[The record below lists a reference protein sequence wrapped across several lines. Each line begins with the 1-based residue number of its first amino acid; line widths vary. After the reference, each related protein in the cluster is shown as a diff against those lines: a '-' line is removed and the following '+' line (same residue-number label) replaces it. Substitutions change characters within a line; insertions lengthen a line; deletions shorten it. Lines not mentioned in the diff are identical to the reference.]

1 MNDTMNEN
9 SNGLYAP
16 LAWTTQELT
25 KDKSVE
31 ETVKVEPET
40 KLYIVEAI
48 SMFRMRYAVRC
59 QSAEHAMDTVTM
71 NEAEEMSQHH
81 LQEVIS
87 SAREVTE
94 AEYLELY
101 DQDNDYLSSWPAE
114 KKLEYVH
121 VVDYNAEK

>member
-1 MNDTMNEN
+1 MKMSDTMNEP
-9 SNGLYAP
+9 GIYAP
-16 LAWTTQELT
+16 LTWTAEELV

-31 ETVKVEPET
+31 NTVTVEPET
-40 KLYIVEAI
+40 KIYIVEAI

-87 SAREVTE
+87 SARAVTE
-94 AEYLELY
+94 SEYLELY

-114 KKLEYVH
+114 KKLSYIHE
-121 VVDYNAEK
+121 VDYKQK

>member
-1 MNDTMNEN
+1 LKMSDTMNEP
-9 SNGLYAP
+9 GIYAP
-16 LAWTTQELT
+16 LTWTAEELV

-31 ETVKVEPET
+31 NTVTVEPET
-40 KLYIVEAI
+40 KIYIVEAI

-87 SAREVTE
+87 SARAVTE
-94 AEYLELY
+94 SEYLELY

-114 KKLEYVH
+114 KKLSYIHE
-121 VVDYNAEK
+121 VDYKQK

>member
-1 MNDTMNEN
+1 MSDTMNEP
-9 SNGLYAP
+9 GIYAP
-16 LAWTTQELT
+16 LTWTAEELV

-31 ETVKVEPET
+31 NTVTVEPET
-40 KLYIVEAI
+40 KIYIVEAI

-87 SAREVTE
+87 SARAVTE
-94 AEYLELY
+94 SEYLELY

-114 KKLEYVH
+114 KKLSYIHE
-121 VVDYNAEK
+121 VDYKQK

>member
-1 MNDTMNEN
+1 MNEP
-9 SNGLYAP
+9 GIYAP
-16 LAWTTQELT
+16 LTWTAEELV

-31 ETVKVEPET
+31 NTVTVEPET
-40 KLYIVEAI
+40 KIYIVEAI

-87 SAREVTE
+87 SARAVTE
-94 AEYLELY
+94 SEYLELY

-114 KKLEYVH
+114 KKLSYVH